1 MFGLWIREIVGWLF
15 VALGVYGYWICLAFL
30 AQTPPQLIQGG
41 ILAGVATVLFRG
53 GLALVRVSAAA
64 RVVARPDAG
73 ASTRKDL

>member
-30 AQTPPQLIQGG
+30 AQSPPQLIQGG
-41 ILAGVATVLFRG
+41 ILAGVSTVLFRG

-64 RVVARPDAG
+64 RIVAPPAAG
-73 ASTRKDL
+73 APPRKDL